1 MINNE
6 FNNINKIDICILTPE
21 RLDDYLYFFEN
32 VAHTDNKE
40 WDRCYCVNFCSDNN
54 LKIAEL
60 LRDADIRRKY
70 AIKYVNEN
78 IIQGYLAYYEGQ
90 VVGWC
95 NINDKK
101 DCLGCFGWQIISG
114 KTKVTEEKVKVKSV
128 FCFTVAPAMRGKH
141 IATSLLQQAIDDAR
155 KDGYD
160 YIESYPNKTES
171 DIYYDFVGPIGLYK
185 KFGFEQY
192 GETENRLVFRK
203 KL

>member
-1 MINNE
+1 MRNE
-6 FNNINKIDICILTPE
+6 NNITSINIYKLTPE

-32 VAHTDNKE
+32 VAHTDNKK

-54 LKIAEL
+54 ADIAEL
-60 LRDADIRRKY
+60 LRDPGVRRTY

-78 IIQGYLAYYEGQ
+78 LLQGYLAYQDGQ

-95 NINDKK
+95 NANDKK
-101 DCLGCFGWQIISG
+101 DCLGCFGWQIISKG
-114 KTKVTEEKVKVKSV
+114 IRTIEESIRVKSV

-141 IATSLLQQAIDDAR
+141 IATALLERVIQDAR

-160 YIESYPNKTES
+160 YIEAYPNKTEC
-171 DIYYDFVGPIGLYK
+171 DMYYNFVGPIGLYE
-185 KFGFEQY
+185 KFGFSQF
-192 GETENRLVFRK
+192 GKTDNRLIIRK